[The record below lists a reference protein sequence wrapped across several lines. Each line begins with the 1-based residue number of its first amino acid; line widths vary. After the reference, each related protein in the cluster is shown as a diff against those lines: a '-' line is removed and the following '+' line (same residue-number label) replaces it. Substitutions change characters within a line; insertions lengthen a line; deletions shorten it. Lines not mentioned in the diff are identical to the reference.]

1 MKFSLFFTVIFFGV
15 LMVLADNGQNGGN
28 GDNGENDDNG
38 QNGNG
43 DFQATVPPHI
53 LYAGPLFHGSRGR
66 IQQLVFNFASSYANC
81 DQATFATLWTTEAV
95 AQYGFSVIR
104 YHGISQ
110 ILTDLAAYCSP
121 SSRPANVSVFIQ
133 NSFSIDEYSGHL
145 AVKVQYRQLTQA
157 GVKSVVNDVWYGSV
171 VRQGG
176 DFKFSEFTEWLDGA
190 VRFLQPTGLGLT
202 SPGIFQYD
210 EASIDSNGN
219 EVFAGGA
226 DVTLWPFP
234 RSIPGRESCRKQ
246 ITHSCAD
253 APCAP
258 SAFCNHV

>member
-1 MKFSLFFTVIFFGV
+1 MNFSLFFTFLFFFGV
-15 LMVLADNGQNGGN
+15 LMVLADNDHGH
-28 GDNGENDDNG
+28 
-38 QNGNG
+38 GNG
-43 DFQATVPPHI
+43 DFRATVPPHV
-53 LYAGPLFHGSRGR
+53 LYAGPLYRGNRGR

-81 DQATFATLWTTEAV
+81 DQATFATLWATDAIF
-95 AQYGFSVIR
+95 GFSTIR
-104 YHGISQ
+104 YHGITQ
-110 ILTDLAAYCSP
+110 ILTDLAAFCAP
-121 SSRPANVSVFIQ
+121 ASRPANVSVFIED
-133 NSFSIDEYSGHL
+133 SFSIDEESGNW
-145 AVKVQYRQLTQA
+145 AVKVQFRQITQA

-171 VRQGG
+171 VGQGR
-176 DFKFSEFTEWLDGA
+176 DVKFSEVTEWLDGA
-190 VRFLQPTGLGLT
+190 VRILQPTGLGLS

-234 RSIPGRESCRKQ
+234 RPIPGRESCRKQ

-258 SAFCNHV
+258 SAFCTHV